1 MAIEA
6 IQAQPE
12 FPAQS
17 EVRSS
22 LSEQWRREIAD
33 RSPCSISDVFCLY
46 IETKSYHWHMRSPH
60 FRDYHGLLDEQ
71 AHSSFGMTD
80 EIAERAGSWARP
92 RFTPFGEIANGHRLA
107 DAQGVRS
114 MRRRCFVSFI
124 KTTSLEPS
132 TCGSRMSSAIPIMMC
147 HSGLLE
153 NWM

>member
-1 MAIEA
+1 
-6 IQAQPE
+6 
-12 FPAQS
+12 
-17 EVRSS
+17 
-22 LSEQWRREIAD
+22 
-33 RSPCSISDVFCLY
+33 
-46 IETKSYHWHMRSPH
+46 
-60 FRDYHGLLDEQ
+60 
-71 AHSSFGMTD
+71 MTD
-80 EIAERAGSWARP
+80 EIAERAGKLGEATVYSI
-92 RFTPFGEIANGHRLA
+92 GEIANGHRLA